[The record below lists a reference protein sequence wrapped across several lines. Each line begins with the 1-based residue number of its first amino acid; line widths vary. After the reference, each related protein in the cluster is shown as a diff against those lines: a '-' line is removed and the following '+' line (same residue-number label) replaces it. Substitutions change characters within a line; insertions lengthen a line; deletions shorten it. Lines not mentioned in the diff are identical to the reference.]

1 MNGIRDL
8 NRLDMIR
15 SIESSSE
22 SIENDFC
29 FKIILNLYQESIMNV
44 ASISN
49 FSASFPSSEVTD
61 NSVNQKYMAFIKEF
75 YNIQAYINRDVVNSE
90 DGELAKFKSDLVTKG
105 AVVFLKEL
113 DEEKIKALVEEYR
126 EKLLKEKEKNPEI
139 PMDINKM
146 VSNFKKQLIEEMIEA
161 QKAEEEKQK
170 QDQKAKLS
178 ESNPLTTADIF
189 DNIQDADLKSS
200 NKETVNLLELMMNAV
215 CIKHDIKEM
224 DS

>member
-1 MNGIRDL
+1 MNGTRDL

-29 FKIILNLYQESIMNV
+29 FKITLNLYQESIMNV

-49 FSASFPSSEVTD
+49 FSASFTSSDFND

-90 DGELAKFKSDLVTKG
+90 DSELAKFKSDLLTKG

-113 DEEKIKALVEEYR
+113 NEEKIKALVEEYR

-146 VSNFKKQLIEEMIEA
+146 VSDFKKRLIEEMIEA

-170 QDQKAKLS
+170 QDQKATLS

-200 NKETVNLLELMMNAV
+200 NKETVNLLELMMNTV